1 VGGHPGIYLY
11 IPVRNLVV
19 GGYLYWTGSPS
30 GLTSLV
36 GLVVRGR
43 LVRASLCS
51 DVCLTSSM
59 LDFGLANA
67 PATFDLSSSFIFS
80 QMSTDSI
87 KLAGPYLWMEMRE
100 PRDATPRGGGLRD
113 ERDTVKILVT
123 GRGALFARGPL

>member
-1 VGGHPGIYLY
+1 VG
-11 IPVRNLVV
+11 
-19 GGYLYWTGSPS
+19 
-30 GLTSLV
+30 
-36 GLVVRGR
+36 
-43 LVRASLCS
+43 S
-51 DVCLTSSM
+51 DVCLTSST
-59 LDFGLANA
+59 LDFGLGNA